1 MFVSCKHL
9 KVIVIARTK
18 RGKTLFEWRIK
29 ESPSPPLL
37 GQGKHYTCLERLL
50 VGQKSRDN
58 ARPWWILLFPE
69 AFTLRSILAE
79 GCMCTP
85 VEGPRVGQ
93 VWKKK
98 PDNWPEGR
106 KKPGRNDLYKWQLPL
121 YCAPPHWGTPHPF
134 FSSVHLCL
142 ASILINRFSPT
153 YCYAMYLI
161 INLVPAFTFSASMI
175 NVFFTGGR
183 DPGKLSF

>member
-37 GQGKHYTCLERLL
+37 GQGKHYTCMERLL

-93 VWKKK
+93 VWKRNQIIGLKEGK
-98 PDNWPEGR
+98 NQEEMTYINDN
-106 KKPGRNDLYKWQLPL
+106 
-121 YCAPPHWGTPHPF
+121 
-134 FSSVHLCL
+134 CL
-142 ASILINRFSPT
+142 
-153 YCYAMYLI
+153 
-161 INLVPAFTFSASMI
+161 FT
-175 NVFFTGGR
+175 VLLLTGGR
-183 DPGKLSF
+183 HILSFQVCISALLLS